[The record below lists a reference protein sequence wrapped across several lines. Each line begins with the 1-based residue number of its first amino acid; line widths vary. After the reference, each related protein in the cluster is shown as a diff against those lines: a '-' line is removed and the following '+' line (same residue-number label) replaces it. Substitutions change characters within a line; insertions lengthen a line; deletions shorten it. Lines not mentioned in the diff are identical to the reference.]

1 VALSV
6 ITADEV
12 RKLIAARAV
21 VAVYPRKGLIVVNGF
36 RRYLAGKEAC
46 DAVRIGYKDNPVG
59 AMLREVKRMGGI
71 NLRNIKDIT
80 GEKRTGKGIAGI
92 PPGLFTRGGRGLD
105 DLAIMLADA
114 GYMIDLSDVDGG
126 VGQLREMIRD
136 EIDGNA
142 VYYPGDP
149 AETFEEQYGEY
160 YGHGEPLP
168 PRRKTRVRR
177 DRSSPVS
184 QVRSRARHHSLDRVS
199 QITRRP
205 PTKLLIARR
214 LKNNQPGYFPNPKR
228 PAYRAIVANL
238 LAIYLRSGKLAAQ
251 AVFQDIVHEQKLN
264 VFEARALAQKF
275 QDALPLA
282 VISRIKALQL
292 IQKTHKPTDAAW
304 ITASELLQPLFK
316 HMAALAGNKA
326 VKHKK
331 NPVPPSKRV
340 QIRNASKLYSD
351 FSGHEASE
359 YETLDKPI
367 LPDVMLKVGEI
378 DFVGYTT
385 VRDGKTEK
393 YIHKFS
399 KKCRPLF
406 TVSHDGKQLFM
417 LGGSYDFTERGIVD
431 KT

>member
-1 VALSV
+1 MALPV
-6 ITADEV
+6 ITADDV
-12 RKLIAARAV
+12 RRLIAARAV

-36 RRYLAGKEAC
+36 RRYLAGKAAC
-46 DAVRIGYKDNPVG
+46 DAVRIGYKDNPIG

-71 NLRNIKDIT
+71 NLRDIKDIT

-114 GYMIDLSDVDGG
+114 GYTIDLSDVDGG

-149 AETFEEQYGEY
+149 AETFEEQYGDY
-160 YGHGEPLP
+160 YGHGDPLP
-168 PRRKTRVRR
+168 PRRRITKAGQ
-177 DRSSPVS
+177 PVHRQMKGRGHS
-184 QVRSRARHHSLDRVS
+184 GSGKAKPIRHHSLDRVS

-214 LKNNQPGYFPNPKR
+214 LKNNQPGYFPNPKQAAFR
-228 PAYRAIVANL
+228 THVAEL
-238 LAIYLRSGKLAAQ
+238 LTIYHRSGKLAAQ
-251 AVFQDIVHEQKLN
+251 NRFQAIVHAERLL
-264 VFEARALAQKF
+264 VWEARALADSF
-275 QDALPLA
+275 MHALNL
-282 VISRIKALQL
+282 
-292 IQKTHKPTDAAW
+292 T
-304 ITASELLQPLFK
+304 
-316 HMAALAGNKA
+316 G
-326 VKHKK
+326 KHKK

-351 FSGHEASE
+351 FTGHEASE
-359 YETLDKPI
+359 YETLDKPV
-367 LPDVMLKVGEI
+367 LPDVMIRVGEI

-385 VRDGKTEK
+385 VRDNKTEK

>member
-1 VALSV
+1 
-6 ITADEV
+6 
-12 RKLIAARAV
+12 
-21 VAVYPRKGLIVVNGF
+21 
-36 RRYLAGKEAC
+36 
-46 DAVRIGYKDNPVG
+46 
-59 AMLREVKRMGGI
+59 
-71 NLRNIKDIT
+71 
-80 GEKRTGKGIAGI
+80 
-92 PPGLFTRGGRGLD
+92 
-105 DLAIMLADA
+105 LADA

-149 AETFEEQYGEY
+149 AETFEQQYGEY

-168 PRRKTRVRR
+168 PRRKSRARR
-177 DRSSPVS
+177 DRSSLVSPV
-184 QVRSRARHHSLDRVS
+184 RTRTKHHSLDRAS
-199 QITRRP
+199 QITRRQP
-205 PTKLLIARR
+205 SNRLIARR
-214 LKNNQPGYFPNPKR
+214 LKNNQPGYFPNPNSK
-228 PAYRAIVANL
+228 PIFSITQAAFRAHVAEL
-238 LAIYLRSGKLAAQ
+238 LAIYLRFGKPAAQ
-251 AVFQDIVHEQKLN
+251 KRYQDIVHAEKLM
-264 VFEARALAQKF
+264 VWEARALAQKF

-282 VISRIKALQL
+282 VLGRIKSLQL
-292 IQKTHKPTDAAW
+292 VQKNHKSTDAAW

-316 HMAALAGNKA
+316 HMAALAGNKT
-326 VKHKK
+326 VKHKQ

-351 FSGHEASE
+351 FTGHEASE
-359 YETLDKPI
+359 YETLDKPV
-367 LPDVMLKVGEI
+367 LPDVMIRVGEI

-385 VRDGKTEK
+385 IRDGKTEK

>member
-1 VALSV
+1 MALPV

-71 NLRNIKDIT
+71 KLHEIKNIT
-80 GEKRTGKGIAGI
+80 GEKRAGKGIAGI
-92 PPGLFTRGGRGLD
+92 PPGIFKHGGRGLD

-149 AETFEEQYGEY
+149 AETFEQQYGEY
-160 YGHGEPLP
+160 YGHGDPLP
-168 PRRKTRVRR
+168 PRRKARVRR
-177 DRSSPVS
+177 DQSSPVS
-184 QVRSRARHHSLDRVS
+184 PVRTRTRHHSLDRVS
-199 QITRRP
+199 QITRRQ
-205 PTKLLIARR
+205 PTKRLIARR
-214 LKNNQPGYFPNPKR
+214 LKNNQPGYFPNPKQ
-228 PAYRAIVANL
+228 ADYRAHVAEL
-238 LAIYLRSGKLAAQ
+238 LGVYLRAGEQAAKNRYQ
-251 AVFQDIVHEQKLN
+251 QIVHDEKLT
-264 VFEARALAQKF
+264 VGQARSLAQKF
-275 QDALPLA
+275 QHAFNLA
-282 VISRIKALQL
+282 
-292 IQKTHKPTDAAW
+292 
-304 ITASELLQPLFK
+304 F
-316 HMAALAGNKA
+316 
-326 VKHKK
+326 KHKK
-331 NPVPPSKRV
+331 NPVPASKRV

-351 FSGHEASE
+351 FTGHEASE
-359 YETLDKPI
+359 YETLDKPV
-367 LPDVMLKVGEI
+367 LPDVMIRVGEI